1 MIGNREENLNLIYDM
16 ALELIENKEL
26 SKGKELLEKIYNSGN
41 RNIDGLNILG
51 VISYLYCDFE
61 EARKYWSESLELCE
75 EGNEAR
81 KFLIDIE
88 SYDFQK
94 LNEKYNKS
102 LEFIENKNYEEAIG
116 VIENINKERSEF
128 IETKELLSL
137 LYMVKN
143 KKILALNNIK
153 LAKEIDIAN
162 IKFDVIYESI
172 KTNNSCESVK
182 SEENNEERFSNFTVA
197 EVVLNLIMILNY
209 KINEF
214 YGEEL
219 KNQNIRIEELEK
231 RLEIKELEIEKLR
244 TENLEINVLLEEIRF
259 RNESALTR
267 EISDNIKNE

>member
-1 MIGNREENLNLIYDM
+1 MIGNSEENLNLIYNM

-51 VISYLYCDFE
+51 IISYLYCDFE
-61 EARKYWSESLELCE
+61 EARRYWYESLELCE
-75 EGNEAR
+75 DGNEAR
-81 KFLIDIE
+81 NFLIDIE

-102 LEFIENKNYEEAIG
+102 LEFIENKNYEEAISI
-116 VIENINKERSEF
+116 IEDINKERSEF

-143 KKILALNNIK
+143 KKMLALNNIK

-162 IKFDVIYESI
+162 IKFDVICESI
-172 KTNNSCESVK
+172 KMNNSCKSTESK
-182 SEENNEERFSNFTVA
+182 EDNEEGFSNFTVA
-197 EVVLNLIMILNY
+197 EVILNLIMILNY
-209 KINEF
+209 KVNEF

-231 RLEIKELEIEKLR
+231 RLEMKELEIEKLR
-244 TENLEINVLLEEIRF
+244 TENLEISVLLEEIRF

-267 EISDNIKNE
+267 EISDNTKN